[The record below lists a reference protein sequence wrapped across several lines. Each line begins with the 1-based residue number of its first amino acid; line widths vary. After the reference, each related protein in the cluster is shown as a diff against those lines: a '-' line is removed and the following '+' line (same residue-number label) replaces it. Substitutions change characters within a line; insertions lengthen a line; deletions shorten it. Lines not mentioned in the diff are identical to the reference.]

1 MDPFTIA
8 AIGMGISAIGKGIG
22 LFGDSQANE
31 ANQALVAAQK
41 RAETVRYQQMLNDA
55 ERARRK
61 DIKTG
66 ILREHQ
72 AISNATLQGA
82 GESTGAYGAQSS
94 VNSDTGWDVGGVNT
108 AQHYGTQIYHA
119 NLDALTAKGQLADAQ
134 EIQQIGSGIS
144 SLGGAVLGNMGA
156 IGSLTAPASA
166 PGAPLNIT
174 YANRT
179 AFS

>member
-8 AIGMGISAIGKGIG
+8 AIGLGIKAIGTGIG
-22 LFGDSQANE
+22 LFGDDQANQ

-41 RAETVRYQQMLNDA
+41 KAEAVRFAQMQNDA

-82 GESTGAYGAQSS
+82 GESSGAYGAQAS

-108 AQHYGTQIYHA
+108 AEHYGKQIYQA
-119 NLDALTAKGQLADAQ
+119 NIEALNAKGQLADAQ

-156 IGSLTAPASA
+156 ISSLTTSA
-166 PGAPLNIT
+166 TTPIKSTPFGT
-174 YANRT
+174 GYGGV
-179 AFS
+179 